1 MDGFL
6 PFVWVT
12 LCLPC
17 RYVLKKIRLAR
28 QTERCRKSAHQ
39 EVGKTLGFV
48 FDLLSVPWGVNKKKS
63 ELQMA
68 LIARLQHPY
77 IVEFK
82 EAWVEK
88 VCKFRNLFLCC
99 FFCLNP
105 FNWQGELCRAV
116 MSVLSRAIVKVEI
129 CECDLGLWGL
139 AFSLPRYRL
148 CIVSLWPCFS
158 GTSWWRNQT
167 VLTFLRRY
175 EMTCLFCFI
184 IEGWL
189 LLPLPQNPLKW
200 EPSGTGSAQ

>member
-1 MDGFL
+1 MC
-6 PFVWVT
+6 W
-12 LCLPC
+12 
-17 RYVLKKIRLAR
+17 
-28 QTERCRKSAHQ
+28 RKSGLRGRRSA
-39 EVGKTLGFV
+39 VASLPIKRLVKPLGFV
-48 FDLLSVPWGVNKKKS
+48 FDLLSVPWGVSKRKS

-88 VCKFRNLFLCC
+88 VCKFRNLFLHC

-129 CECDLGLWGL
+129 CECDLGLWRL
-139 AFSLPRYRL
+139 AFWLPRYIL
-148 CIVSLWPCFS
+148 CYVSVWSCFS
-158 GTSWWRNQT
+158 GMSWWRNQT
-167 VLTFLRRY
+167 ALTFLRRY